1 MLVEQE
7 TFSRDDA
14 GLRSIPVN
22 YVGNLPEQGFDRDPN
37 TRIDTAVER
46 SELRSE
52 PGFSTTRRAH
62 RHLLGWNPDTMQ
74 DGASVNLHVGL
85 G

>member
-1 MLVEQE
+1 MLIEQE

-14 GLRSIPVN
+14 RLRSIPVN
-22 YVGNLPEQGFDRDPN
+22 YVGHLPEQGFDRDPN

-46 SELRSE
+46 GELRFE

-62 RHLLGWNPDTMQ
+62 RHLLGWNPDNMQ
-74 DGASVNLHVGL
+74 DGASVNLHVEL
-85 G
+85 C